1 MLNALTKSFN
11 ITKNNPVVVLFL
23 ASYFMISVLLTPLL
37 SNVQGIPFY
46 FAISLVVLFN
56 CALFAGWFGMIK
68 KAVLNSEKKYE
79 NEDDFYNDLN
89 INNINYSI
97 FQWNINKIKDFL
109 ELNE

>member
-1 MLNALTKSFN
+1 MDGYGEMNWIEGNKYIGSY
-11 ITKNNPVVVLFL
+11 KNDKKDGF
-23 ASYFMISVLLTPLL
+23 
-37 SNVQGIPFY
+37 GIYYSPKDIIFVG
-46 FAISLVVLFN
+46 FWKM
-56 CALFAGWFGMIK
+56 GKQEGFGKYINKNKIK
-68 KAVLNSEKKYE
+68 YGVWKNGKKEKKYE